1 MVLRGSDAIQ
11 NPPGLND
18 SSSIYC
24 FITNIY
30 RFAKLDYDSH
40 TSMFD
45 VDLLKFTVDKSFL

>member
-1 MVLRGSDAIQ
+1 MTLKGSDAIQ
-11 NPPGLND
+11 NPPGLNN
-18 SSSIYC
+18 SSSINC

-30 RFAKLDYDSH
+30 RYAKLDFDSH